1 MNDHKERI
9 SYKPKGTRSDD
20 RNGGCPVDTARA
32 YNLHPD
38 SQWYP
43 SPPRRDFEIAIICA
57 LPLEASVVGALFD
70 KRYDDKTYGKAL
82 GDPNAYSTGVIG
94 LHNVVLVH
102 MPNIGK
108 VAAATAAASL
118 RASFQEIQ
126 LALVVGICGGAP
138 FGTQLSE
145 DILLGDVV
153 ISEGLVQYDL
163 GRQFPNN
170 RFMRK
175 DTARDNLPRPGH
187 KIRAALAK
195 LQTKQ
200 GRSRLQNKTSEY
212 LGVLRRELSD
222 VVTYPGVTEDK
233 LFKSTYRHKH
243 HEPSEC
249 AICANDDGG
258 DDVCDTAVRIS
269 CQQLKCDEREL
280 VPRVRLSQP
289 SNPVVHF
296 GLIASG
302 DTVMKSGEDRDDI
315 AARDGVIAF
324 EMEGAG
330 VWENFPD
337 SLVIKGVCDYA
348 DSHKSKR
355 WQGYAAA
362 TAAAVMK
369 GFLENWSTGMQFQ
382 ILTVILRV
390 GMEVQDI
397 CLCSQR
403 YHRSSKATI
412 SPPQNRGARGRL
424 SPESKGNGDP
434 KEAWYITISRS
445 KRSKSRSDTRD
456 M

>member
-1 MNDHKERI
+1 
-9 SYKPKGTRSDD
+9 
-20 RNGGCPVDTARA
+20 
-32 YNLHPD
+32 
-38 SQWYP
+38 
-43 SPPRRDFEIAIICA
+43 
-57 LPLEASVVGALFD
+57 
-70 KRYDDKTYGKAL
+70 
-82 GDPNAYSTGVIG
+82 
-94 LHNVVLVH
+94 
-102 MPNIGK
+102 
-108 VAAATAAASL
+108 
-118 RASFQEIQ
+118 
-126 LALVVGICGGAP
+126 
-138 FGTQLSE
+138 
-145 DILLGDVV
+145 
-153 ISEGLVQYDL
+153 
-163 GRQFPNN
+163 
-170 RFMRK
+170 
-175 DTARDNLPRPGH
+175 
-187 KIRAALAK
+187 

-200 GRSRLQNKTSEY
+200 GRSWLQNKTSEY

-233 LFKSTYRHKH
+233 LFESTYRHKH

-249 AICANDDGG
+249 AICANDDGR

-302 DTVMKSGEDRDDI
+302 DTVMKSGEDRDEI

-330 VWENFPD
+330 VWETFPS

-382 ILTVILRV
+382 ILTVILCV
-390 GMEVQDI
+390 AMEVQDI
-397 CLCSQR
+397 
-403 YHRSSKATI
+403 
-412 SPPQNRGARGRL
+412 G
-424 SPESKGNGDP
+424 
-434 KEAWYITISRS
+434 
-445 KRSKSRSDTRD
+445 
-456 M
+456 